1 MLELVALRARPD
13 LLAQVFSADI
23 QGTWPEFMQHDATV
37 LLYFGKP
44 VEPDPNARSGAAA
57 PSATPGECRAVASQH
72 PIPPIHPPSPFPSPL
87 PSPFPGEPPPK
98 PGPDPDPAPT
108 EPPRPPLQ

>member
-1 MLELVALRARPD
+1 MAPASPPDARRGNAATAKLRVGGSVERGFD
-13 LLAQVFSADI
+13 VRRDGSAH
-23 QGTWPEFMQHDATV
+23 TT
-37 LLYFGKP
+37 L
-44 VEPDPNARSGAAA
+44 
-57 PSATPGECRAVASQH
+57 GECRAVASQH
-72 PIPPIHPPSPFPSPL
+72 PIPPTDPPSPFPEPF

>member
-1 MLELVALRARPD
+1 MLRV
-13 LLAQVFSADI
+13 
-23 QGTWPEFMQHDATV
+23 
-37 LLYFGKP
+37 GKP
-44 VEPDPNARSGAAA
+44 VEPDPNGRSGAAA
-57 PSATPGECRAVASQH
+57 PPATPGECRAVASQH

-98 PGPDPDPAPT
+98 PGPDPDPAPI

>member
-1 MLELVALRARPD
+1 MLRVGG
-13 LLAQVFSADI
+13 S
-23 QGTWPEFMQHDATV
+23 
-37 LLYFGKP
+37 
-44 VEPDPNARSGAAA
+44 VEPGFHGPARRLRPHDLA
-57 PSATPGECRAVASQH
+57 GECRAVASQH

-98 PGPDPDPAPT
+98 PGPDPDPAPI